1 MLCLESALIISDIKP
16 FVYSGNFLQSNHSI
30 NKTDIQQVKQGK
42 SETYNYTLS
51 KRTTAGVNYRSLQ
64 NKTAWISRSTKLH
77 IFGYGFLGSLGSNI
91 LLLAFKF

>member
-51 KRTTAGVNYRSLQ
+51 KRTTAGVNYRS
-64 NKTAWISRSTKLH
+64 KIKLH
-77 IFGYGFLGSLGSNI
+77 GLVGALNFISLGMDFLDPLN
-91 LLLAFKF
+91 LTFYY